1 MGDKKAKVLLDG
13 ANTEKEMLSRV
24 LNAYGNE
31 EEFLMNA
38 SCLWILRN
46 DRLKYKDHYANIQK

>member
-1 MGDKKAKVLLDG
+1 LAY
-13 ANTEKEMLSRV
+13 AQSEKEMINIVR
-24 LNAYGNE
+24 NAYGND

-46 DRLKYKDHYANIQK
+46 DRQKYKERYANIQEQV

>member
-1 MGDKKAKVLLDG
+1 MGEKKAKVLLEL
-13 ANTEKEMLSRV
+13 AQSEKEMLQIVR
-24 LNAYGNE
+24 NAYGND

-46 DRLKYKDHYANIQK
+46 DRQKYKERYASI